1 MREPIKRT
9 PGYSALFSSVE
20 SLATLSIFDPSP
32 KMRPMGLSTRIA
44 VPQAAGSPGIRAR
57 VARRPRL
64 VTEEL
69 RDDSV
74 ALGPRLA
81 TLKTRLALLE
91 ESACAFFGVQ

>member
-1 MREPIKRT
+1 MSENAPN
-9 PGYSALFSSVE
+9 GALN
-20 SLATLSIFDPSP
+20 PH
-32 KMRPMGLSTRIA
+32 A

-74 ALGPRLA
+74 ALGPGLA

-91 ESACAFFGVQ
+91 ESSCAFFGVQ